1 VSRQPLYYAIE
12 PCTPDP
18 VAAAIAATG
27 AAVTAVGGPVWLGP
41 AVLVNRSC
49 SAEKDLRQSQLG
61 SAIRSTIA
69 QYPGAYSVSVHQL
82 DGLRVTTDVGGGV
95 RREPASMMKIYAA
108 WAALQLI
115 ERGEATWGTRLSSG
129 VDLSTCI
136 HVMIHAS
143 DNGCHS
149 DIVHW
154 IGIGRLNWMIQASG
168 WTQTSY
174 GSVPPGTSVLYAGNR
189 TTSNDLSN
197 ILERLASGNA
207 LTRPYADHLLRLMTD
222 QIWRS
227 RIASG
232 IPPGVRQAT
241 KPGSLWVSSGLMQGD
256 SGVVWGTESTYV
268 LSIIGDQAPPQ
279 AALRAI
285 SRTVYEYFNGPFGTA
300 AWYPAQQMVTVRAT
314 ALRTSPGGAMTVVL
328 PAGAPVEV
336 LDANRIWY
344 QLRYGDRQ
352 LWTVF
357 SDLRNR

>member
-1 VSRQPLYYAIE
+1 
-12 PCTPDP
+12 
-18 VAAAIAATG
+18 VAAAIAGTG
-27 AAVTAVGGPVWLGP
+27 AAVTAVGGSVWLGP

-49 SAEKDLRQSQLG
+49 TAEKDLRQSQLN
-61 SAIRSTIA
+61 SAIRAAIA
-69 QYPGAYSVSVHQL
+69 QYPGVYSVSVHQL

-115 ERGEATWGTRLSSG
+115 ERGQASWGTRLPSG

-154 IGIGRLNWMIQASG
+154 IGIGRLNWMIQSSG
-168 WTQTSY
+168 WTETSY
-174 GSVPPGTSVLYAGNR
+174 GSVPPGTSILYAGNR
-189 TTSNDLSN
+189 TTSNNLSN

-207 LTRPYADHLLRLMTD
+207 LSRPYADHLLRLMTD

-256 SGVVWGTESTYV
+256 SGVVWGTDSTYV

-285 SRTVYEYFNGPFGTA
+285 SRAVYEYFNGPFGTA
-300 AWYPAQQMVTVRAT
+300 AWYPAQQMATVRAT

-336 LDANRIWY
+336 LDADRIWY
-344 QLRYGDRQ
+344 QLRYGDRR

-357 SDLRNR
+357 TDLRNR